1 MNNIDNITELRQ
13 QLTSWRNAGQ
23 RIALVPT
30 MGALHDGH
38 LQLVQLALSHAER
51 VVVSIFVNPLQFGL
65 GEDFTR
71 YPRTFANDV
80 AQLTQIGAHL
90 LFAPTVKE
98 LYPNGQ
104 ALHTRVQ
111 VPELSTQLCG
121 VTRPALFD
129 GVATIVAKL
138 FNIVQPDCA
147 VFGEKDYQQLVLIR
161 RLVADL
167 NWPIIIHG
175 APTVRAADG
184 LALSSRNA
192 YLTPTERTIA
202 PQLYAVLKQ
211 AAAALQAGM
220 TIDQVERMAH
230 EQLNQHGLRP
240 DYVSIRRAINL
251 APPVNADKSLVILAA
266 AYLGTTRLIDNL
278 TVMRNKTDT

>member
-1 MNNIDNITELRQ
+1 MNIIEQITALRQ
-13 QLTSWRNAGQ
+13 QLAQWRQAGQ

-38 LQLVQLALSHAER
+38 LSLVQLAFTHAER
-51 VVVSIFVNPLQFGL
+51 VVVSVFVNPLQFGPS
-65 GEDFTR
+65 EDFTR

-80 AQLTQIGAHL
+80 AQLTRVGTHL

-104 ALHTRVQ
+104 ALHTRVL

-121 VTRPALFD
+121 VTRPAFFD
-129 GVATIVAKL
+129 GVATVVTKL

-161 RLVADL
+161 QLVADL
-167 NWPIIIHG
+167 NWPIMIHG

-192 YLTPTERTIA
+192 YLTPTERAIA
-202 PQLYAVLKQ
+202 SQLYAVLKQ
-211 AAAALQAGM
+211 AATAVRAGIA
-220 TIDQVERMAH
+220 IDQIEHTAR

-240 DYVSIRRAINL
+240 DYVSIRRAIDL
-251 APPVNADKSLVILAA
+251 AVPIEGDKSLVILAA
-266 AYLGTTRLIDNL
+266 VYLGTTRLIDNL
-278 TVMRNKTDT
+278 TVVRNETDA